1 MDGVDFHSCITRA
14 RFEELCMAHF
24 RRCMETV
31 TRVLQDGGMSKSD
44 IHEVVL
50 VGGSTRI
57 PKVQE
62 MIKEYF
68 GGKEPCKTINPD
80 EAVAFGAA
88 VQAAMLSG
96 EDMKDGSIIVLD
108 VTPLSL
114 GIETAGGVMTK
125 LIDRNAAIPRK
136 ASQTFSTY
144 VDNQPGVLIQV
155 FQGER
160 PFTKDNHLL
169 GKFELSGFP
178 PAPRGVPKI
187 EVTFD
192 LDVNG
197 ILSVS
202 AKDCMDA
209 SRSKH
214 ITIAQ
219 QSGTLSKQEID
230 RMLEEA
236 EKFKQQDE
244 ENKKKTSAKQELE
257 SFTYQVRNT
266 LDDGKFKEI
275 IKGKDREN
283 MEKAVSEV
291 LEWIEN
297 NPNADVDEFV
307 SQKKELEQKWKP
319 IIMAAYGSNGPQEQP
334 EDEVKSSE
342 GYRGPTVEDV
352 D

>member
-1 MDGVDFHSCITRA
+1 
-14 RFEELCMAHF
+14 
-24 RRCMETV
+24 
-31 TRVLQDGGMSKSD
+31 
-44 IHEVVL
+44 
-50 VGGSTRI
+50 
-57 PKVQE
+57 
-62 MIKEYF
+62 
-68 GGKEPCKTINPD
+68 
-80 EAVAFGAA
+80 VAFGAA

-96 EDMKDGSIIVLD
+96 EDMKDGSMVVLD

-136 ASQTFSTY
+136 ASQTFSTFA
-144 VDNQPGVLIQV
+144 DNQPAVLIQV

-160 PFTKDNHLL
+160 PFTKDDHLL

-202 AKDCMDA
+202 AKDCMDP

-214 ITIAQ
+214 ITINQ
-219 QSGTLSKQEID
+219 QSGTLSQPEID
-230 RMLEEA
+230 RMLQEA
-236 EKFKQQDE
+236 EKYKQQDE

-266 LDDGKFKEI
+266 LDDGKFKER
-275 IKGKDREN
+275 IKGEDREK

-297 NPNADVDEFV
+297 NPNADVEEFV

-334 EDEVKSSE
+334 EDEGKSSE
-342 GYRGPTVEDV
+342 GYSGPKVEDV